1 MTERAGRRLWR
12 RHTRSGA
19 VIVWLAC
26 ALGCGG
32 GAPQAEVPRVP
43 VARQAAVGKMVK
55 AVARAARPDARK
67 EAVALL
73 EEAVE
78 EDPELWEARYDLG
91 ILLAQT
97 GALDAAREQLE
108 RAHALAPNAEDVVAA
123 LGEVLR
129 RKGEHAAAAVVL
141 TTFVTTYPAASQA
154 RRVLVAV
161 LREGGQP
168 DVALV
173 HARELLKR
181 EPGDAAALAELS
193 LTHLEQQQ
201 VDIAELLIQE
211 ALKGEPRAVVLRA
224 AGLIALARGEDAL
237 AFAHFARATELDPND
252 TAAGLNTATVL
263 LQAGVFERAE
273 KHFRAVLEVEP
284 EASAAK
290 LGLAAALRGQ
300 GTRDRPAPYLAA
312 EALLKEILRAT
323 PGDWAAAHNLAILY
337 AESMDRP
344 AEATAHFS
352 EFLSLAPAQHPARAK
367 AQKWVDDHAA
377 DKAEPSPQAQQ

>member
-1 MTERAGRRLWR
+1 
-12 RHTRSGA
+12 
-19 VIVWLAC
+19 
-26 ALGCGG
+26 
-32 GAPQAEVPRVP
+32 
-43 VARQAAVGKMVK
+43 
-55 AVARAARPDARK
+55 
-67 EAVALL
+67 
-73 EEAVE
+73 
-78 EDPELWEARYDLG
+78 
-91 ILLAQT
+91 
-97 GALDAAREQLE
+97 
-108 RAHALAPNAEDVVAA
+108 
-123 LGEVLR
+123 VLR
-129 RKGEHAAAAVVL
+129 RKGEHAAAAPVL
-141 TTFVTTYPAASQA
+141 TTFVTTYPEASQA

-168 DVALV
+168 EAALV

-181 EPGDAAALAELS
+181 QPGDAAALAELA

-237 AFAHFARATELDPND
+237 AFAHFARATQLDPND

-300 GTRDRPAPYLAA
+300 GTREKQAPYLAA
-312 EALLKEILRAT
+312 EVLLKEILRAT
-323 PGDWAAAHNLAILY
+323 PGDWAAAHNLAVLY

-344 AEATAHFS
+344 AEATEHFS
-352 EFLSLAPAQHPARAK
+352 EFLSNAPPQHPGRAK
-367 AQKWVDDHAA
+367 AQKWVDEHATA
-377 DKAEPSPQAQQ
+377 KAEPRPQAQQ